1 MPFRDGAE
9 VRRQR
14 IQEVMRIMMSLL
26 NTSEKGEIPL
36 SLTIAQ
42 LEYETGLRPEKI
54 LEYLKIGE
62 KLKRFEIDTDNDKII
77 RVKISE

>member
-14 IQEVMRIMMSLL
+14 IQEVMRITMSLL

-54 LEYLKIGE
+54 LEYLKVGE
-62 KLKRFEIDTDNDKII
+62 KLKRFEIDTGNDKII

>member
-14 IQEVMRIMMSLL
+14 IQEVMRITMSLL

-62 KLKRFEIDTDNDKII
+62 KLKRFEIDENNDKIVK
-77 RVKISE
+77 VKISE

>member
-14 IQEVMRIMMSLL
+14 IQEVMKMTMSLL
-26 NTSEKGEIPL
+26 NNSEKGEIPL

-54 LEYLKIGE
+54 LEYLKVGE
-62 KLKRFEIDTDNDKII
+62 RLKRFEIDVENDKIMRI
-77 RVKISE
+77 VEQ

>member
-9 VRRQR
+9 IRRRR
-14 IQEVMRIMMSLL
+14 IQEVMRMVMSLL
-26 NTSEKGEIPL
+26 NNSEKGEISL

-54 LEYLKIGE
+54 LEYLKVGE
-62 KLKRFEIDTDNDKII
+62 RLKRFEIDVENDKIMRI
-77 RVKISE
+77 VEQ

>member
-14 IQEVMRIMMSLL
+14 IQEVMRITMSLL

>member
-1 MPFRDGAE
+1 MLMVRRDGAE
-9 VRRQR
+9 IRKER
-14 IQEVMRIMMSLL
+14 IQEIIKRIMSLL
-26 NTSEKGEIPL
+26 YDKEELELDSMV
-36 SLTIAQ
+36 AM

-54 LEYLKIGE
+54 LEYLKVGE

>member
-9 VRRQR
+9 VRRRR
-14 IQEVMRIMMSLL
+14 IQEVMRITMSLL

-54 LEYLKIGE
+54 LEYLKVGE
-62 KLKRFEIDTDNDKII
+62 KLKRFEIDTGNDKII

>member
-14 IQEVMRIMMSLL
+14 IQEVMRTTMSLL

-62 KLKRFEIDTDNDKII
+62 KLKRFEIDENNDKIVK
-77 RVKISE
+77 VKISE

>member
-14 IQEVMRIMMSLL
+14 IQEVMRITMSLL

-62 KLKRFEIDTDNDKII
+62 KLKRFEIDRNNDKIVK
-77 RVKISE
+77 VKISE

>member
-14 IQEVMRIMMSLL
+14 IQEVMRLTMSLL
-26 NTSEKGEIPL
+26 NQSEKGEIPL
-36 SLTIAQ
+36 SSTIAQ
-42 LEYETGLRPEKI
+42 LEVETGLTSKRV

-62 KLKRFEIDTDNDKII
+62 KLKRFEIDTEGDKIK
-77 RVKISE
+77 KITL

>member
-14 IQEVMRIMMSLL
+14 IQEVMRITMSLL
-26 NTSEKGEIPL
+26 NTSEKGEISL

-54 LEYLKIGE
+54 LEYLKVGE
-62 KLKRFEIDTDNDKII
+62 RLKRFEIDVENDKIMRI
-77 RVKISE
+77 VEQ